1 MSETY
6 TLDDLKYLMSRLRD
20 PHNGC
25 PWDIKQTYQ
34 SITPHTLEEVYEVV
48 DAIDR
53 NDLTHLSEEL
63 GDLLFQII
71 FYCQLAEEENQ
82 FTFDQI
88 VSKITSKLVRRHPHV
103 FPDGTLNSMASESVD
118 PQAVKDNWQAIKQQE
133 RHAKGEHK
141 ILDDVPLA
149 LPALTRAAK
158 LQKRAASVGFDWADV
173 APVIDKVKE
182 ELQELQQ
189 EIASA
194 DKKRIEEELGDL
206 LFSCV
211 NLARHCSIDPERAL
225 ALSNNKFKRRFE
237 SLEDE
242 LDFEHS
248 NPSLEQMEDAWQRV
262 KKAEN

>member
-25 PWDIKQTYQ
+25 PWDLKQNYQ
-34 SITPHTLEEVYEVV
+34 SITAHTLEEVYEVV
-48 DAIDR
+48 DDIDR

-103 FPDGTLNSMASESVD
+103 FPDGTLNSMASESVE
-118 PQAVKDNWQAIKQQE
+118 PQAVKNNWQAIKQQE

-158 LQKRAASVGFDWADV
+158 LQK
-173 APVIDKVKE
+173 
-182 ELQELQQ
+182 
-189 EIASA
+189 
-194 DKKRIEEELGDL
+194 
-206 LFSCV
+206 
-211 NLARHCSIDPERAL
+211 
-225 ALSNNKFKRRFE
+225 LS
-237 SLEDE
+237 LI
-242 LDFEHS
+242 HI
-248 NPSLEQMEDAWQRV
+248 
-262 KKAEN
+262 

>member
-25 PWDIKQTYQ
+25 PWDLKQNYQ
-34 SITPHTLEEVYEVV
+34 SITAHTLEEVYEVV

-103 FPDGTLNSMASESVD
+103 FPDGTLNSMASESVE
-118 PQAVKDNWQAIKQQE
+118 PQAVKNNWQAIKQQE

-182 ELQELQQ
+182 ELQELRQ

-194 DKKRIEEELGDL
+194 DKKGIEEELGDL

-211 NLARHCSIDPERAL
+211 NLARHCAIDPERAL
-225 ALSNNKFKRRFE
+225 GLSNNKFKRRFE
-237 SLEDE
+237 VLENKI
-242 LDFEHS
+242 DFS
-248 NPSLEQMEDAWQRV
+248 KQAPSHKQMEQAWQAV
-262 KKAEN
+262 KNAEK